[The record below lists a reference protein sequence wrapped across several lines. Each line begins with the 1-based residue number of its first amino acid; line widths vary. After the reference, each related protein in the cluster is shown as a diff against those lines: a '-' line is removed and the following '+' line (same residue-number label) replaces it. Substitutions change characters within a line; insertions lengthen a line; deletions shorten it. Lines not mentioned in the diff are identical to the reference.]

1 MCEKNEHLEKLIVKL
16 QNYRNIDAFLKKM
29 EHIVVVFG
37 KKSVAAL
44 QIKKFPTRKS
54 SFTFVI

>member
-1 MCEKNEHLEKLIVKL
+1 MCEKHEHLEKLIVKL
-16 QNYRNIDAFLKKM
+16 QYYRDIDAFLEQN

-54 SFTFVI
+54 TFTFVI

>member
-1 MCEKNEHLEKLIVKL
+1 MPLK
-16 QNYRNIDAFLKKM
+16 KKM

-54 SFTFVI
+54 SFAFVI